1 MYKYDYVRTGTS
13 FGGWDQTDYKD
24 IIRSMAAEGWRF
36 VTAIPVKQTG
46 NGLIKEMELIF
57 EKEFE
62 EDRPSED
69 E

>member
-1 MYKYDYVRTGTS
+1 
-13 FGGWDQTDYKD
+13 
-24 IIRSMAAEGWRF
+24 MAAEGWRF

-62 EDRPSED
+62 EDQPSED